1 MNFNNFAKEGWGW
14 FEHFFWV
21 GACWGGGGVGG
32 GGGGLGGGGGGG
44 SGILEKAIRSFTSN
58 SYLIYY
64 LHTSF
69 FLRMFLGH
77 FVLLKVFLNSVLF
90 H

>member
-21 GACWGGGGVGG
+21 GACCQRGGRFSK
-32 GGGGLGGGGGGG
+32 GGGG